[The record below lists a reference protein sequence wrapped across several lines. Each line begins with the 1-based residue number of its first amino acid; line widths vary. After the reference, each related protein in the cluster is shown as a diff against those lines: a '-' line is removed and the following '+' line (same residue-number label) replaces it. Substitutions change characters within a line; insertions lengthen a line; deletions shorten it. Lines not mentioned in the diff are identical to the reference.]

1 MIYRNLYIAV
11 LFLTTGILF
20 GQNENNFE
28 ISKNLD
34 IYTTLYKELNTN
46 YVDEIKPG
54 ELMEFGIDAM
64 LESLDPY
71 TVFIPESEVEDY
83 KFITTGQYGG
93 IGALIHHKDDYVIIS
108 EPYENMPAHKN
119 GLIAGDKILEVN
131 DKSVKGRTTS
141 EVSDILKGQPGTPV
155 IIVIERN
162 GQRIEKEIVRE
173 NVKIENIPYYSVLEG
188 NVGYIKLT
196 GFTQNAGREVKQAFQ
211 ELKKDRVLNGLIL
224 DLRGNGGGLLH
235 EAVNVMS
242 IFAENGQSV
251 VSTKGKLKAKNKT
264 YKTNVEPVDTEIPL
278 VVLVDN
284 SSASASEIVAGAVQD
299 LDRGIIVGQRTFGK
313 GLVQNVI
320 PLSYNSQVKITV
332 AKYYI
337 PSGRCIQ
344 AIDYTHKKG
353 NGKSKKTPDSL
364 YTAFKTNNGRTVYD
378 KGGIE
383 PDIIIEP
390 EEFSDIS
397 ITLLT
402 KFLIFDFATE
412 YVRNNQE
419 IATPESFVVDDV
431 IYNQFIEFLE
441 DKDYS
446 YKSDCE
452 ITLKSLGKSAEAAGL
467 TDTFEE
473 EIKNLESKIES
484 LKSEDLAQHRDEISE
499 MLGIEIISRYYYQKG
514 KIILSLAN
522 DPDVEE
528 AVEILTDQPAYL
540 AIIEGSN
547 PADGEKKFE

>member
-1 MIYRNLYIAV
+1 MIYRNLYIA
-11 LFLTTGILF
+11 LLLLTAGILF

-54 ELMEFGIDAM
+54 ELMESGIDAM

-93 IGALIHHKDDYVIIS
+93 IGALIHQKDDFVIIS

-131 DKSVKGRTTS
+131 EKSVKGRTTS

-155 IIVIERN
+155 NIVIERN

-173 NVKIENIPYYSVLEG
+173 NVKIENIPYYTVLEG

-242 IFAENGQSV
+242 IIVENGQAV
-251 VSTKGKLKAKNKT
+251 VSTKGKLKEKNKT
-264 YKTNVEPVDTEIPL
+264 YKTSVPPVDTEIPL

-299 LDRGIIVGQRTFGK
+299 FDRGIIVGRRTFGK

-344 AIDYTHKKG
+344 AIDYSHKQG
-353 NGKSKKTPDSL
+353 NGKTEKTPDSL

-412 YVRNNQE
+412 FVRGNPE
-419 IATPESFVVDDV
+419 IAAPESFVIDDE

-452 ITLKSLGKSAEAAGL
+452 ITLKDLKKSAEAAGL
-467 TDTFEE
+467 TDSFEE
-473 EIKNLESKIES
+473 EINNLESKIES
-484 LKSEDLAQHRDEISE
+484 LKSEDLVVHRDEISK

-522 DPDVEE
+522 DPDVER
-528 AVEILTDQPAYL
+528 AIGILSDQPAYL
-540 AIIEGSN
+540 AIIDGSN